1 MISSEFELY
10 SSDAKYNPT
19 CDIVK
24 VGDPI
29 YGAQFGF
36 PYKVREE
43 PNTKINIYLFIY
55 LLFIINFE
63 RVLQE
68 VVVYI
73 HISMIF
79 FFSFFL
85 ILIRMI
91 SYSR

>member
-1 MISSEFELY
+1 MLYLSNTPSICDGAVVIPTEFDLY
-10 SSDAKYNPT
+10 SSDAQYNPS

-43 PNTKINIYLFIY
+43 PNTKINIYIY
-55 LLFIINFE
+55 FLFIINFE

-68 VVVYI
+68 VVWYTSI
-73 HISMIF
+73 P
-79 FFSFFL
+79 L
-85 ILIRMI
+85 
-91 SYSR
+91 